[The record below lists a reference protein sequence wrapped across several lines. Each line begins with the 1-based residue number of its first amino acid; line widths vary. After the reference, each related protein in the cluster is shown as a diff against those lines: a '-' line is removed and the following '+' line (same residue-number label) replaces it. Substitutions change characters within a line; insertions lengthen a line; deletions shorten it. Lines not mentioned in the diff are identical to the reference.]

1 MNGMINVLKPPGM
14 SSSGVVVFLRRIL
27 GVRRIGHA
35 GTLDPGAAGVLVVL
49 AGRSTR
55 LSDRVMNH
63 KKTYL
68 AEITFGVATDTLD
81 SYGEVTERRDCL
93 VRRQEL
99 EAVLPEFLGKIQQVP
114 PLYSAVK
121 IEGRKSYELARKGLA
136 VQKPPREVMIYGL
149 TVREQRGENRFL
161 LEVVCSKGTYI
172 RTLAADLG
180 KRLGVPACLT
190 FLLRSASGGSDVTH
204 AYTVDEIRAMAERG
218 DHSFLQ
224 PPEAALGELPALVLG
239 GEWEFALQNGQT
251 LVPSEPVETGEYR
264 LYCREMF
271 YGIGRAEEGTVRLET
286 ALY

>member
-81 SYGEVTERRDCL
+81 SYGEVTERRDCS

-99 EAVLPEFLGKIQQVP
+99 EAVLPEFLGKMQQVP

-204 AYTVDEIRAMAERG
+204 AYTVDEIRAMAEQG

>member
-81 SYGEVTERRDCL
+81 SYGEVTERTDCS

-251 LVPSEPVETGEYR
+251 IVTGEPVKTGEYR
-264 LYCREMF
+264 LYCREIF

>member
-27 GVRRIGHA
+27 GIRRIGHA

-55 LSDRVMNH
+55 LSDRVMDH

-81 SYGEVTERRDCL
+81 SYGEVTERRDCS
-93 VRRQEL
+93 VHRQEL

-121 IEGRKSYELARKGLA
+121 IEGRKSYELARKGMT
-136 VQKPPREVMIYGL
+136 VRKPPREVMIYGL

-251 LVPSEPVETGEYR
+251 IVPGEPVKTGEYR

>member
-27 GVRRIGHA
+27 GIRRIGHA

-55 LSDRVMNH
+55 LSDRVMDH

-81 SYGEVTERRDCL
+81 SYGEVTERRDCS
-93 VRRQEL
+93 VHRQEL

-121 IEGRKSYELARKGLA
+121 IEGRKSYELARKGMA
-136 VQKPPREVMIYGL
+136 VRKPPREVMIYGL
-149 TVREQRGENRFL
+149 TVREQRGENCFL

-251 LVPSEPVETGEYR
+251 IVPGEPVETGEYR

>member
-81 SYGEVTERRDCL
+81 SYGEVTERRDCS

-149 TVREQRGENRFL
+149 TVREQRGGNRFL